1 MQRPSESDP
10 YLARLNRYGRNLDDL
25 DAALDELRREFGAM
39 REQIVA
45 LSQANAELTR
55 NVNVLM
61 RLAALAPRR
70 GEREVQSS

>member
-10 YLARLNRYGRNLDDL
+10 YPARLNRYDRNLDDFEV
-25 DAALDELRREFGAM
+25 ALGELRREFDAM

-45 LSQANAELTR
+45 LWQANAELTR
-55 NVNVLM
+55 NVDVLM